1 MTGRVRR
8 ARERGPHI
16 FEISKNTTEE
26 YMSREFA
33 VDADAILNETATMGP
48 GVPGV
53 VAMVTDRNGNI
64 YEGAAG
70 KRRLD
75 KPEPMT
81 TDTSFAIFSTTKA
94 ITGTAALQL
103 IEEGRLDLD
112 APAKT
117 YAPDIGKL
125 QVIDGFDA
133 KGQPKLRAP
142 KRDVTTRMLLLH
154 TGGFGYDFFNEN
166 YLRLAAEHG
175 QPSVITS
182 SKASIMTPLLFDPG
196 SKWEYGTNLDWVG
209 QVVEGITGKRLGDV
223 FAERIF
229 KPLGMTNTTFEI
241 DNAVRE
247 KLAGMH
253 ARNADGSLTPMDFEL
268 PANPEVHM
276 GGHGLYSTVGDYMRF
291 IRMWLNDGNG
301 PHGRVLKP
309 ETVRMA
315 EKNHLGD
322 LKVTALP
329 GVIKSLSND
338 AEFFPGQSKSWSF
351 TFMVNDEKA
360 PTGRPAGALGWAGL
374 ANLFYWIDRQNGF
387 GGYWATQIL
396 PFGDPASFTGYM
408 RFETAFYESLK
419 QRRAA

>member
-1 MTGRVRR
+1 M
-8 ARERGPHI
+8 
-16 FEISKNTTEE
+16 SKVF
-26 YMSREFA
+26 SI
-33 VDADAILNETATMGP
+33 DADAVLNETVTTGQ

-70 KRRLD
+70 KRRSD
-75 KPEPMT
+75 QPAAMT

-103 IEEGRLDLD
+103 VEEGKLDLN
-112 APAKT
+112 APAKN

-125 QVIDGFDA
+125 QVIEGFDA
-133 KGQPKLRAP
+133 KGQPMLRAP

-154 TGGFGYDFFNEN
+154 TGGFGYDFFSET
-166 YLRLAAEHG
+166 YLRLANEHG

-196 SKWEYGTNLDWVG
+196 SKWEYGTNIDWVG
-209 QVVEGITGKRLGDV
+209 QVVEGITGKRLGEV

-229 KPLGMTNTTFEI
+229 APLGMESTTFEI
-241 DNAVRE
+241 DDKVRS

-253 ARNADGSLTPMDFEL
+253 ARNADGTLTPMDFEL
-268 PANPEVHM
+268 PAKPEVHM

-291 IRMWLNDGNG
+291 IRMWLNDGTG
-301 PHGRVLKP
+301 PHGRVLRP
-309 ETVRMA
+309 ETVQMA

-329 GVIKSLSND
+329 SVIKQLSND
-338 AEFFPGQSKSWSF
+338 AEFFPGQSKSWAF
-351 TFMVNDEKA
+351 TFMVNDETA

-396 PFGDPASFTGYM
+396 PFGDAASFTGYM
-408 RFETAFYESLK
+408 RFETAFYESLR
-419 QRRAA
+419 QRKAA